1 MGKEDKDESK
11 LTEEAVPDIPDDEV
25 VVPDSLMDS
34 VELLRQR
41 KEVER
46 NAADEDVQKLVVFC
60 FTGKGYQCRTC
71 GLMLTKESSFVSH
84 LDGKSHVMNVIT
96 ARTAKKYQEV
106 RDILDIDLSSD
117 DWFEQNEKARAII
130 MKQSKMHMKAE
141 REVKAKEEA
150 NFNKTPSNF
159 FGFNME
165 LRKSVTKK
173 DEKVVITSL
182 VESTVEVSD
191 FTGERFFGCEFV
203 RAVTG
208 FHCRLCS
215 INIREAKG
223 VLPHIDSRQ
232 HKNNYSAYVKRNA
245 DYEKLQKEQS
255 QELFDVMSEHD
266 GASIVLAESAGV
278 EKSHFLKEFD
288 NELVRLPTIMNSEL
302 KKKEK
307 EEKERKEKEE
317 KEKAEKEAKEKEEA
331 AAAAEKEEEEEKDE
345 EKEDDEKEEE
355 EKEDESEE
363 KEEDAEMP
371 EEESEEVAEGEEDEE
386 EETAAAEE
394 DEDKDDDAA
403 EVEAETAE

>member
-1 MGKEDKDESK
+1 
-11 LTEEAVPDIPDDEV
+11 
-25 VVPDSLMDS
+25 
-34 VELLRQR
+34 
-41 KEVER
+41 
-46 NAADEDVQKLVVFC
+46 
-60 FTGKGYQCRTC
+60 
-71 GLMLTKESSFVSH
+71 
-84 LDGKSHVMNVIT
+84 MNVIT

-141 REVKAKEEA
+141 RETKAKAEV
-150 NFNKTPSNF
+150 NYNKTPSNF

-223 VLPHIDSRQ
+223 VIPHIDSRQ
-232 HKNNYSAYVKRNA
+232 HKNNYSAYIKRNA
-245 DYEKLQKEQS
+245 DYESSQKEQS
-255 QELFDVMSEHD
+255 QDLFDVMNEHE
-266 GASIVLAESAGV
+266 GKSVVLAESTDVGN
-278 EKSHFLKEFD
+278 SHFLSVLDE
-288 NELVRLPTIMNSEL
+288 ELVRIPTVMNPEL

-307 EEKERKEKEE
+307 EEKERIEKEE
-317 KEKAEKEAKEKEEA
+317 AEKEAKEAAAA
-331 AAAAEKEEEEEKDE
+331 AAAAEKEEEEEEKDE

-363 KEEDAEMP
+363 KDEDAEMP
-371 EEESEEVAEGEEDEE
+371 EEESEEVAEGEEEEE

-394 DEDKDDDAA
+394 DDEKDEEETEDNAEAETEEAADEVAEEDDDAA
-403 EVEAETAE
+403 EVETETAE

>member
-34 VELLRQR
+34 VEILRQR

-60 FTGKGYQCRTC
+60 FTGKGYQCRSC
-71 GLMLTKESSFVSH
+71 GLLLSKESSFVSH

-96 ARTAKKYQEV
+96 AWTAKKYQEV

-141 REVKAKEEA
+141 RETKAKAEA

-173 DEKVVITSL
+173 GEKVVITSL

-223 VLPHIDSRQ
+223 VIPHIDSRQ
-232 HKNNYSAYVKRNA
+232 HKNNYSAYINRNA
-245 DYEKLQKEQS
+245 DYEKSQKEQS

-288 NELVRLPTIMNSEL
+288 NELVRIPPIMNPEL

>member
-1 MGKEDKDESK
+1 M
-11 LTEEAVPDIPDDEV
+11 
-25 VVPDSLMDS
+25 
-34 VELLRQR
+34 
-41 KEVER
+41 
-46 NAADEDVQKLVVFC
+46 QKLAVFC
-60 FTGKGYQCRTC
+60 FTGKGYQCRSC
-71 GLMLTKESSFVSH
+71 GLLLTKESSFISH
-84 LDGKSHVMNVIT
+84 VNGKNHVMNVIEQ
-96 ARTAKKYQEV
+96 RTAKKYQEV
-106 RDILDIDLSSD
+106 RDILDIDLTPD
-117 DWFEQNEKARAII
+117 DWFEKNDKARAII
-130 MKQSKMHMKAE
+130 MKQSKMHMKAQ

-159 FGFNME
+159 FNFNME
-165 LRKSVTKK
+165 LRKSVIKK
-173 DEKVVITSL
+173 EEKVVITSL

-223 VLPHIDSRQ
+223 VIPHIDSRQ
-232 HKNNYSAYVKRNA
+232 HKNNYSAYIKRNA
-245 DYEKLQKEQS
+245 DYESSQKEQS
-255 QELFDVMSEHD
+255 QDLFDVMSEHE
-266 GASIVLAESAGV
+266 GKSVVLAESTDVGN
-278 EKSHFLKEFD
+278 SHFLSVLDE
-288 NELVRLPTIMNSEL
+288 ELVRIPTVMNPEL

-317 KEKAEKEAKEKEEA
+317 KEKAEKEAKEAAAA

-394 DEDKDDDAA
+394 DEDKDEEETEDNAEAETEEAAEEAAEEDDDAA
-403 EVEAETAE
+403 EVETETAE